1 MINNKPEGSIR
12 EQTSRRRPV
21 MKASVGDRI
30 LIAAATLGKPV
41 RDGEILEVRGPSGTP
56 PYLVQWSDDG
66 HQTLFFPGPD
76 AQLEHYAH
84 ESPATPVT
92 DPEDLAMV
100 PTNANALPD
109 TRRHVQHWQVDINL
123 YEDGDTT
130 TADAVLHT
138 PAPRALRSRGKAHRR
153 PDDPD
158 VPEIGDE
165 IAAAHALRRL
175 ASHLLE
181 VAESDLQGVHP
192 TTRNVP

>member
-1 MINNKPEGSIR
+1 MINSKPEGSFR
-12 EQTSRRRPV
+12 EQTSRCGPV

-30 LIAAATLGKPV
+30 LILAATLGKPV
-41 RDGEILEVRGPSGTP
+41 RDGEILEVRGTDGTP

-76 AQLEHYAH
+76 AQLEHFAH
-84 ESPATPVT
+84 GLEAGSPA
-92 DPEDLAMV
+92 DHAE
-100 PTNANALPD
+100 PTTAPTKSATASD

-138 PAPRALRSRGKAHRR
+138 PAPRALKSRGKAHRR

-181 VAESDLQGVHP
+181 VAESDLQGVHSTNP
-192 TTRNVP
+192 DVP

>member
-1 MINNKPEGSIR
+1 M
-12 EQTSRRRPV
+12 
-21 MKASVGDRI
+21 
-30 LIAAATLGKPV
+30 
-41 RDGEILEVRGPSGTP
+41 RDGEILEVRGPGGTP

-84 ESPATPVT
+84 EAQ
-92 DPEDLAMV
+92 
-100 PTNANALPD
+100 PTRAGADHLEPTTAPTGSAASAN

-138 PAPRALRSRGKAHRR
+138 PAPRPLKSRGKAHRR

-175 ASHLLE
+175 ASHLLD

-192 TTRNVP
+192 TTPA

>member
-1 MINNKPEGSIR
+1 MR
-12 EQTSRRRPV
+12 
-21 MKASVGDRI
+21 ASVGDRI
-30 LIAAATLGKPV
+30 VIAAPTLGQPV
-41 RDGEILEVRGPSGTP
+41 RDGEVLEVRGPDGTP

-84 ESPATPVT
+84 EPQSISSADHPEPTASTMSSPAG
-92 DPEDLAMV
+92 
-100 PTNANALPD
+100 D
-109 TRRHVQHWQVDINL
+109 TWRHVQHWQVDINL

-138 PAPRALRSRGKAHRR
+138 PAPRALKSRGKAHRR

-181 VAESDLQGVHP
+181 VEESDLQGVHP
-192 TTRNVP
+192 TTPA

>member
-1 MINNKPEGSIR
+1 MINNKPEGSFR
-12 EQTSRRRPV
+12 EQTSRCRPV

-84 ESPATPVT
+84 EPRATPVA
-92 DPEDLAMV
+92 DHEDLTTV
-100 PTNANALPD
+100 PTNANVLPD
-109 TRRHVQHWQVDINL
+109 TRRHIQHWRVDINL

-138 PAPRALRSRGKAHRR
+138 PAPRALKSRGKAHRR

-165 IAAAHALRRL
+165 VAAAHALRRL

-181 VAESDLQGVHP
+181 VAESDLRGVHP
-192 TTRNVP
+192 TTGA

>member
-1 MINNKPEGSIR
+1 
-12 EQTSRRRPV
+12 

-41 RDGEILEVRGPSGTP
+41 RDGEILEVRGPGGTP

-76 AQLEHYAH
+76 AQLEHYAQEPQPTSPADQPAAAAPT
-84 ESPATPVT
+84 ESPAVG
-92 DPEDLAMV
+92 A
-100 PTNANALPD
+100 A
-109 TRRHVQHWQVDINL
+109 RRHVQHWQVDINL

-138 PAPRALRSRGKAHRR
+138 PAPRALKSRGKAHRR

-192 TTRNVP
+192 TTSAE

>member
-1 MINNKPEGSIR
+1 
-12 EQTSRRRPV
+12 

-30 LIAAATLGKPV
+30 LISSAMLGKPV
-41 RDGEILEVRGPSGTP
+41 RDGEILEVRGQGGLP
-56 PYLVQWSDDG
+56 PYVVQWSDEG
-66 HQTLFFPGPD
+66 RQTLFFPGPD

-84 ESPATPVT
+84 EAQPMPSADHPDPTATP
-92 DPEDLAMV
+92 PESAA
-100 PTNANALPD
+100 PPD

-138 PAPRALRSRGKAHRR
+138 PAPRALKSRGKAHRR

-181 VAESDLQGVHP
+181 VAENDLQGVHP
-192 TTRNVP
+192 TSSA

>member
-1 MINNKPEGSIR
+1 
-12 EQTSRRRPV
+12 

-30 LIAAATLGKPV
+30 VIAAPTLGQPV
-41 RDGEILEVRGPSGTP
+41 RDGEILEVRGHGR
-56 PYLVQWSDDG
+56 
-66 HQTLFFPGPD
+66 
-76 AQLEHYAH
+76 YAAI
-84 ESPATPVT
+84 PR
-92 DPEDLAMV
+92 AMV
-100 PTNANALPD
+100 RRRSPNAVLPRSRRATRALCPCTRARAPSDHPEPTTAPTTSTASPD

-138 PAPRALRSRGKAHRR
+138 PAPRALKSRGKAHRR

-175 ASHLLE
+175 ASHLMD

-192 TTRNVP
+192 STSD

>member
-1 MINNKPEGSIR
+1 MIDNKPEGSFR
-12 EQTSRRRPV
+12 EQTSRCRPV

-30 LIAAATLGKPV
+30 VIAAPTLGQPV
-41 RDGEILEVRGPSGTP
+41 RDGEVLEVRGSGGTP

-66 HQTLFFPGPD
+66 RQTLFFPGPD
-76 AQLEHYAH
+76 AQLEHFAH
-84 ESPATPVT
+84 GLQASSPTEPTASPAKSTAVS
-92 DPEDLAMV
+92 
-100 PTNANALPD
+100 D

-138 PAPRALRSRGKAHRR
+138 PAPRALKSRGKAHRR

-192 TTRNVP
+192 TTP

>member
-1 MINNKPEGSIR
+1 
-12 EQTSRRRPV
+12 
-21 MKASVGDRI
+21 MKASLGDRI
-30 LIAAATLGKPV
+30 VIAAPTLGQPV
-41 RDGEILEVRGPSGTP
+41 RDGEILEVRGHDGTP

-66 HQTLFFPGPD
+66 RQTLFFPGPD
-76 AQLEHYAH
+76 AQLEHYAQP
-84 ESPATPVT
+84 EPASSAEPATAPTTSPAS
-92 DPEDLAMV
+92 
-100 PTNANALPD
+100 PD

-138 PAPRALRSRGKAHRR
+138 PAPRALKSRGKAHRR

-181 VAESDLQGVHP
+181 VADSDLQGVHP
-192 TTRNVP
+192 DAP